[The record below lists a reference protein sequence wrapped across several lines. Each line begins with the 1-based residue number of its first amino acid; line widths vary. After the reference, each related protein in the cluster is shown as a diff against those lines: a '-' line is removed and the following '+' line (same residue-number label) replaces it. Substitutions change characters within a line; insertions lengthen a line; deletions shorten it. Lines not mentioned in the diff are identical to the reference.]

1 MAAEPL
7 DAEPLETGP
16 VDDPRAA
23 ARERIVR
30 GARAGLAERG
40 LAVRVEDVAAAA
52 GVSRRT
58 VFRYFET
65 RESLLVAALQDSMRS
80 YGDHVPRPAPDAELE
95 EWLRAAL
102 VAVHRMN
109 AQHGRVY
116 FELASGVEL
125 HGELGDLARA
135 RRAAR
140 GQLVHRFT
148 DTAWR
153 LAGGTSDPPPWL
165 HDAVAVSLSAFA
177 TEALGPDFG
186 RAPQEVGESL
196 APALAHAVR
205 GAVAESDPDPA
216 RGHGRGSSGSRVRS
230 RRRRSS

>member
-1 MAAEPL
+1 MAAKSF
-7 DAEPLETGP
+7 ETEP

-23 ARERIVR
+23 VRERIVR
-30 GARAGLAERG
+30 GARAELAARG

-65 RESLLVAALQDSMRS
+65 RESLLATALEDSMRS
-80 YGDHVPRPAPDAELE
+80 YGDHVPRPEPDVELE
-95 EWLRAAL
+95 AWLRIAL

-116 FELASGVEL
+116 FELASGAET
-125 HGELGDLARA
+125 HGQLGDIARA

-140 GQLVHRFT
+140 AELVRRFT

-153 LAGGTSDPPPWL
+153 LAGGAADPPRWL

-186 RAPQEVGESL
+186 RSPQEVGESL

-205 GAVAESDPDPA
+205 GAVAEGGGSADPA
-216 RGHGRGSSGSRVRS
+216 QRQGSSRSRIRS
-230 RRRRSS
+230 RRRQGS